1 MVPGTAMAAAMQA
14 VARAA
19 MAVVAMVA
27 AAREAVMVADAAE
40 MVCWVVKRAQGARS
54 VVVEKGAW
62 AARTAAM
69 AAAMVAATARA
80 VEEPVVVAALV
91 VARAEEVTAVATVP
105 QMEAKRRP
113 GV

>member
-1 MVPGTAMAAAMQA
+1 MVPGTAMAAAMEA

-62 AARTAAM
+62 EARAAAM
-69 AAAMVAATARA
+69 AAAMVAATA
-80 VEEPVVVAALV
+80 
-91 VARAEEVTAVATVP
+91 VARAAATAAATVV
-105 QMEAKRRP
+105 R
-113 GV
+113 